1 MSSFPPNSFALG
13 AALCFNG
20 NIEYHLNYNKVQFIL
35 EYHQF
40 KLMFFFVN
48 EKVWN
53 SSAQFLCLIKNRY
66 ILTKISK
73 YTYIVSTS
81 TT

>member
-40 KLMFFFVN
+40 KLDN
-48 EKVWN
+48 
-53 SSAQFLCLIKNRY
+53 FLSMKR
-66 ILTKISK
+66 SE
-73 YTYIVSTS
+73 
-81 TT
+81 TTEQNFCVK